1 MKRTLKTISFIAL
14 LTAFS
19 AAAQASSM
27 PKGDPVK
34 GKTESAACAACHGD
48 DGNSKSAEFPKLA
61 GQHADYLYTALTQY
75 KSKQRKNPIMGGFA
89 ATLSRQQMADLAA
102 YYASQKG
109 LDHKY

>member
-1 MKRTLKTISFIAL
+1 MKRTFKTLSLAAL
-14 LTAFS
+14 LAAF
-19 AAAQASSM
+19 AAGANATSM
-27 PKGDPVK
+27 PKGDPAK
-34 GKTESAACAACHGD
+34 GKTESASCAACHGE
-48 DGNSKSAEFPKLA
+48 DGNSKSGEFPKLA
-61 GQHADYLYTALTQY
+61 GQHADYLYNSLSQY

>member
-1 MKRTLKTISFIAL
+1 MKRSINSV
-14 LTAFS
+14 
-19 AAAQASSM
+19 AAAVLLAAFAAGAHATSM

-34 GKTESAACAACHGD
+34 GKAESASCAACHGE
-48 DGNSKSAEFPKLA
+48 DGNSKSGEFPKLA
-61 GQHADYLYTALTQY
+61 GQHADYLYNSLSQY
-75 KSKQRKNPIMGGFA
+75 KSKQRKNAIMGGFA

>member
-1 MKRTLKTISFIAL
+1 MKQTLRTASLIAL
-14 LTAFS
+14 LAAFS
-19 AAAQASSM
+19 AGVQASSM

-34 GKTESAACAACHGD
+34 GKADSASCAACHGE
-48 DGNSKSAEFPKLA
+48 DGNSKSGEFPKLA
-61 GQHADYLYTALTQY
+61 GQHADYLYTALSQY
-75 KSKQRKNPIMGGFA
+75 KAKQRKNPIMGGFA